1 VTRVRAVTESM
12 IAVQAVELPAAA
24 LTLARAFHDDPI
36 LALLFGGS
44 VPEPRARRFF
54 EIMGK
59 VQLRH
64 ELVFRTPAMEAVSV
78 WAPPGEWK
86 LPNSQIAKNSIGLTR
101 VFGRR
106 LIPNLG
112 ILGRIEKEHPREP
125 HYYLEFIG
133 TDPKHQGKGMGT
145 QLMQPMIERCDA
157 EGVGAYLES
166 SKESNVGY
174 YARFGFEIT
183 TVLTHKGLKGEPGR
197 NMWLMWRAPR

>member
-1 VTRVRAVTESM
+1 MRAVTETLTPVSSLE
-12 IAVQAVELPAAA
+12 VPAAA

-36 LALLFGGS
+36 FALLFGGTI
-44 VPEPRARRFF
+44 PEPRARRFF
-54 EIMGK
+54 QIMAT

-64 ELVFRTPAMEAVSV
+64 DLVFRTPAMEAVSI

-86 LPNSQIAKNSIGLTR
+86 LPNSQIAKHSIGLLR

-112 ILGRIEKEHPREP
+112 ILGRLEKAHPTEP

-133 TDPKHQGKGMGT
+133 TDPMHQGKGMGT
-145 QLMQPMIERCDA
+145 QLMQPMIERCDS

-174 YARFGFEIT
+174 YARFGFEVT
-183 TVLTHKGLKGEPGR
+183 EVLTHKGLKGEPGR
-197 NMWLMWRAPR
+197 NMWLMWRNPR

>member
-1 VTRVRAVTESM
+1 VTDTLTPVRPLEV
-12 IAVQAVELPAAA
+12 PAAS

-36 LALLFGGS
+36 FSLLFGGAI
-44 VPEPRARRFF
+44 PEPRARRFF
-54 EIMGK
+54 QIMAT

-64 ELVFRTPAMEAVSV
+64 ELVFRTQAMEAVAI

-86 LPNSQIAKNSIGLTR
+86 LPNSQIARHSIGLMR

-106 LIPNLG
+106 LFPNLA
-112 ILGRIEKEHPREP
+112 ILGRLEKAHPTEP

-133 TDPKHQGKGMGT
+133 TDPTHQGKGMGT
-145 QLMQPMIERCDA
+145 QLMQPMIERCDT

-174 YARFGFEIT
+174 YARFGFEVT
-183 TVLTHKGLKGEPGR
+183 QVLAHKGPKGEPDR
-197 NMWLMWRAPR
+197 NMWLMWRRAR

>member
-1 VTRVRAVTESM
+1 VRGVSDSM
-12 IAVQAVELPAAA
+12 IPVRPLELPAAA

-36 LALLFGGS
+36 FALLFGGS

-59 VQLRH
+59 VQLHH
-64 ELVFRTPAMEAVSV
+64 ELVFRTPAMEAVSI

-86 LPNSQIAKNSIGLTR
+86 LPNSQIAKNSIGLMR

-106 LIPNLG
+106 LFSNLE
-112 ILGRIEKEHPREP
+112 ILSRMEKAHPTEP

-157 EGVGAYLES
+157 EGIGAYLES

-174 YARFGFEIT
+174 YARFGFEVTEVI
-183 TVLTHKGLKGEPGR
+183 THKPRLGEPGR
-197 NMWLMWRAPR
+197 QMWPMWRNPR